1 MPAFDPAKLAADVEA
16 FCQEIRPHEELC
28 YVEHRPNEQVV
39 PLAKKHD
46 LLGISIVHR
55 GGRCEIGE
63 TTVAIACSAPHRG
76 QALDACRDVI
86 EALKRSVPI
95 WKREVYRDGAA
106 WIGQGS

>member
-1 MPAFDPAKLAADVEA
+1 MAL
-16 FCQEIRPHEELC
+16 EELGRIGRE
-28 YVEHRPNEQVV
+28 VSER
-39 PLAKKHD
+39 HD
-46 LLGISIVHR
+46 LLGIAIVHR

-76 QALDACRDVI
+76 QALDACRDTI
-86 EALKRSVPI
+86 EALKKTVPI